1 MKKLLGILL
10 ILFITTSVYS
20 EQSDFETWQKRA
32 KQGNAD
38 AQFVLG
44 VMYNL
49 GEGVLQD
56 YKQAV
61 YWWKKSAEQG
71 NALAQH
77 KLGVQYAKG
86 QGVKKNI
93 LKAHMWFNISAYL
106 GNTDASEARDDFSK
120 YMTSQQIRE
129 VQRMARNWVENFEKR
144 KKKRK

>member
-1 MKKLLGILL
+1 MKRLLGILL
-10 ILFITTSVYS
+10 ILFNTTFVYS
-20 EQSDFETWQKRA
+20 EQSDFVTWQKRA
-32 KQGNAD
+32 EQGNAD

-77 KLGVQYAKG
+77 NLGLQYATG
-86 QGVKKNI
+86 QGVTKNN
-93 LKAHMWFNISAYL
+93 LKAHMWFNISAYS
-106 GNTDASEARDDFSK
+106 GNTRASEARDEFSK
-120 YMTSQQIRE
+120 YMTSPQITE
-129 VQRMARNWVENFEKR
+129 AQRMAKKWVENFKKR
-144 KKKRK
+144 KKR